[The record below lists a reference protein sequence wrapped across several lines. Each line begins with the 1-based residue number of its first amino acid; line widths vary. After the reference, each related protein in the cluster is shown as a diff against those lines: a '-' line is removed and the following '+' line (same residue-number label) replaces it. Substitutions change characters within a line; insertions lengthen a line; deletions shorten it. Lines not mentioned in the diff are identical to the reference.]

1 MRNKTKKQSK
11 MQVPKEVRPFI
22 IDLPQSKFDKEKK
35 VWIKIFQKYLNVAG
49 RVLWFRLEHP
59 DWTIKTKLIKLSD
72 KNAIFRAQIIDKE
85 GKMISI
91 ATKQENI
98 QNFKDFIEKAE
109 TGAIGRALALAGYG
123 TQFTGELDEGLRLA
137 DAPVK
142 VAKETPVTGKK
153 KEEKIDINKIDF

>member
-1 MRNKTKKQSK
+1 
-11 MQVPKEVRPFI
+11 
-22 IDLPQSKFDKEKK
+22 
-35 VWIKIFQKYLNVAG
+35 
-49 RVLWFRLEHP
+49 LWFRLEHP

-142 VAKETPVTGKK
+142 VAKETPVTGKE
-153 KEEKIDINKIDF
+153 KEEKIDIDKIDF